1 MNEFHDVVAYLDR
14 IESEERVKALP
25 HLACRAPNI
34 EIGDIK
40 VNAVNDVVDRGD
52 SNECHDDGKE
62 VMTTTSAS
70 LRKMGLKEFHTDL
83 LCNSHSISRLNDNS
97 TMSSFLTSLLS
108 LDVSN
113 NELFDLPG
121 LDLLT
126 NLTRLSIQRNWFAN
140 LPNEIGRLTHLQ
152 YIDAS
157 RNFLRP
163 NEESLRYEKLR
174 QLTNL
179 QVLELSYNRKIRR
192 SDHRET
198 IRLALD
204 PVKVEVVITVWEEIC
219 NRNTTTNRNE
229 EAVENEGGMSNLK
242 ATTTTTTSSSY
253 IGASA
258 AMRNPL
264 LLRSQLEPLSTFQLR
279 RRLVMDFGEVP
290 TDPSIIDRAC
300 VVQRLLTR
308 YHNEGLSYFDN
319 TDVTSEIT
327 IDVNMALAKRKTL
340 RLDGTP
346 VSEDILHNILTE
358 LREWRGNKLRGGG
371 TGQNRERP
379 SIDAECYMIL
389 RAPSTISNSS
399 CSDTTSEVLPPPS
412 RAAKRMSKKMNCN
425 LHLWSLALE
434 ALRDVDLEFASRCS
448 EIAVTFG
455 FTGSPHVDRQNSS
468 PFYGLA
474 LGEFTEGTGCVAVE
488 CSARVICE
496 VNTKNKLGKV
506 DGRYPHWVTKFNPK
520 EERYSLIYYDTLS
533 AYETPGPAIFYI
545 P

>member
-1 MNEFHDVVAYLDR
+1 MNEHHDVVSYLDR
-14 IESEERVKALP
+14 IESEERIKALP
-25 HLACRAPNI
+25 HLTCRATNI
-34 EIGDIK
+34 EISDVK
-40 VNAVNDVVDRGD
+40 VVLVNNVVDRGD
-52 SNECHDDGKE
+52 DRIDCHDNGK
-62 VMTTTSAS
+62 VVTTTTSAS
-70 LRKMGLKEFHTDL
+70 LRKMGLKKFHTDL
-83 LCNSHSISRLNDNS
+83 LCNSHSISA
-97 TMSSFLTSLLS
+97 TLLS

-113 NELFDLPG
+113 NELCDLPG
-121 LDLLT
+121 LKLLT

-140 LPNEIGRLTHLQ
+140 LPSEIGHLSQLQ
-152 YIDAS
+152 YLDAS

-163 NEESLRYEKLR
+163 NEESLRYEELR

-192 SDHRET
+192 ADHRET

-204 PVKVEVVITVWEEIC
+204 PVKVEVVITVWEEMC
-219 NRNTTTNRNE
+219 NHNNNNGDE
-229 EAVENEGGMSNLK
+229 GAVEKEGDMSKLTT
-242 ATTTTTTSSSY
+242 ATTTSSY

-279 RRLVMDFGEVP
+279 RRLVMDFGEMP
-290 TDPSIIDRAC
+290 TDPSIVDRAC

-308 YHNEGLSYFDN
+308 YHTEGLSYFDN
-319 TDVTSEIT
+319 DHDSSEPT
-327 IDVNMALAKRKTL
+327 IDINMALAKRKTL
-340 RLDGTP
+340 RLDGTS
-346 VSEDILHNILTE
+346 VNEELLHNILAE
-358 LREWRGNKLRGGG
+358 LREWRGNKRRGGG
-371 TGQNRERP
+371 IGQNRERP

-389 RAPSTISNSS
+389 RAPSIISNNIG
-399 CSDTTSEVLPPPS
+399 SDTTSEILPPPS
-412 RAAKRMSKKMNCN
+412 RASKRMSKKMNCN

-434 ALRDVDLEFASRCS
+434 ALRYVDSEFASRCS

-496 VNTKNKLGKV
+496 VNTKNRLGKV
-506 DGRYPHWVTKFNPK
+506 DGRYSHWVTKYNPQQ
-520 EERYSLIYYDTLS
+520 ERYSLIYYDTLS
-533 AYETPGPAIFYI
+533 EYETPGPAIFGI

>member
-1 MNEFHDVVAYLDR
+1 MTAMNEHHDDVVVAYLDR

-34 EIGDIK
+34 EISDVK
-40 VNAVNDVVDRGD
+40 VVNVVVNNVVNHRGD
-52 SNECHDDGKE
+52 SNNDCHDNGKE
-62 VMTTTSAS
+62 VTTCAS
-70 LRKMGLKEFHTDL
+70 LRKLGLKEFHTNL
-83 LCNSHSISRLNDNS
+83 LFKEPSTS
-97 TMSSFLTSLLS
+97 TMSSFMTSLLS

-113 NELFDLPG
+113 NELCDLPG
-121 LDLLT
+121 LKLLT
-126 NLTRLSIQRNWFAN
+126 SLTRLSIQRNWFAN
-140 LPNEIGRLTHLQ
+140 LPNEIGQLTQLQ

-163 NEESLRYEKLR
+163 NEISLQIDQLR

-192 SDHRET
+192 PDHRDM
-198 IRLALD
+198 IRRALD
-204 PVKVEVVITVWEEIC
+204 PIKVEVVITVWEEMC
-219 NRNTTTNRNE
+219 NHNNNTNEHE
-229 EAVENEGGMSNLK
+229 EAEEKEGDMSK
-242 ATTTTTTSSSY
+242 VTSY

-279 RRLVMDFGEVP
+279 RRLVMDFGELP
-290 TDPSIIDRAC
+290 TDPSIVDRAC

-308 YHNEGLSYFDN
+308 YHNEGLSYFNNNNDDDGVSSKEP
-319 TDVTSEIT
+319 TT
-327 IDVNMALAKRKTL
+327 IDINMALAKRKTI

-346 VSEDILHNILTE
+346 VNNDDLLHNILTE
-358 LREWRGNKLRGGG
+358 LRAWRGNIHRGGG
-371 TGQNRERP
+371 SGQNRERP

-389 RAPSTISNSS
+389 RAPSIIPNSTS
-399 CSDTTSEVLPPPS
+399 GSDTASEVLSPS

-434 ALRDVDLEFASRCS
+434 ALRHVDLEFASRCS
-448 EIAVTFG
+448 EIAITFG

-474 LGEFTEGTGCVAVE
+474 LGDFTEGTGCVAVE

-496 VNTKNKLGKV
+496 VNTKNRLGKV
-506 DGRYPHWVTKFNPK
+506 DGRYPHWVTPYNRQ

-533 AYETPGPAIFYI
+533 AYETPGPAIFGI